1 MTENTENHAIT
12 LTLEELSLCNTHL
25 HIVINA
31 LENLQQCCLDNEANG
46 DKDTAEVAFLEI
58 CSHLHHLT
66 EVTTILGKKQMAFLE
81 ARKPKPT
88 IPPHTHTIA
97 NGKHR
102 ITK

>member
-1 MTENTENHAIT
+1 MTETTENHAIT
-12 LTLEELSLCNTHL
+12 LTLEELSICNTHL
-25 HIVINA
+25 HTVIHG
-31 LENLQQCCLDNEANG
+31 LENLQQICIDNEATG
-46 DKDTAEVAFLEI
+46 QKDSVSVEFGELCRHI
-58 CSHLHHLT
+58 HHLT

-81 ARKPKPT
+81 ARKPNPT